1 MKIYNSNECK
11 SNKENNKLND
21 EDIYELR
28 EDKPAFRKTIAIIST
43 IILSA
48 LIFFLLTWINGII
61 QGTLLITIKP
71 EDLVNPG
78 QAGIV
83 VSAIPN
89 LVSFLIYYFGII
101 LSKVIKNLL
110 FRFIVYKRKGE
121 VNAK

>member
-1 MKIYNSNECK
+1 MKIYSSNECK

-43 IILSA
+43 IILST

-101 LSKVIKNLL
+101 LSKAIKNLL

-121 VNAK
+121 VSAK